1 MIRLRETLRT
11 SRTFPTVWTRE
22 KGKGKSLVRKV
33 AWDNS
38 FVRWNN
44 RFKLTKKINVV
55 RIREIRRFKWVKFPW
70 CTIWKKIYVECT
82 MNKINTISIVIDNS
96 FNQVFEKCLHFI
108 FTICT
113 TTSKTPCI
121 NIITLNE
128 IAKAERIEILPALF
142 FLSCEDSSHFRN
154 KLLSK
159 SSCIEYFKSRGP
171 R

>member
-11 SRTFPTVWTRE
+11 SRTFPTVWTVARE
-22 KGKGKSLVRKV
+22 RKEKENLWSGKSREII
-33 AWDNS
+33 ASWDGIIVSNWP
-38 FVRWNN
+38 R
-44 RFKLTKKINVV
+44 RLV

-121 NIITLNE
+121 NIITGF
-128 IAKAERIEILPALF
+128 ERN
-142 FLSCEDSSHFRN
+142 CESREDRN
-154 KLLSK
+154 STCALLSPLRR
-159 SSCIEYFKSRGP
+159 FKSFSK
-171 R
+171 